1 MKRLCLILRH
11 RRLIAG
17 AVFLALLFQSMI
29 PAGFMPASDGSFA
42 LQICHSG
49 LLTQS
54 GDHGDQGDQQGAAH
68 SGGHSHVEFCPFGA
82 LPGAGPIAHIAT
94 FLPSLSV
101 TPQPIADPGFR
112 PPAARFDRA
121 HTPRGPPDRSILV

>member
-1 MKRLCLILRH
+1 MKRPCFNRAN

-17 AVFLALLFQSMI
+17 AMFLALMFQSMI

-42 LQICHSG
+42 LQVCHSG

-54 GDHGDQGDQQGAAH
+54 GDEQNTTH

-82 LPGAGPIAHIAT
+82 LPGAGPIAHIAA
-94 FLPSLSV
+94 FLAPLSI
-101 TPQPIADPGFR
+101 TPQSAAKSGFR
-112 PPAARFDRA
+112 RPATRFDRA
-121 HTPRGPPDRSILV
+121 HPPRGPPGRLILV

>member
-1 MKRLCLILRH
+1 MKRLCLNRRN

-17 AVFLALLFQSMI
+17 AMFLALLFQSMI

-49 LLTQS
+49 LMTQS
-54 GDHGDQGDQQGAAH
+54 DDQQSAPH

-94 FLPSLSV
+94 FLPSRIIAPKPV
-101 TPQPIADPGFR
+101 TDVGFR
-112 PPAARFDRA
+112 PPTARFDRA
-121 HTPRGPPDRSILV
+121 HPPRGPPDRLILV